1 MKLFSEGTLLGT
13 APAAGGPEITRQV
26 LERLFA
32 RHGLGPVRQVAA
44 VAGGQINQVLEVN
57 GEYVVRFRPP
67 GKDGGAFATEQ
78 RLFERL
84 RGRVP
89 VPEVVL
95 LDTSR
100 EAAPLDCAVARK
112 LPGESLARAWLASGD
127 RQRRWLITQLGEAM
141 RALHE
146 ERFPACGGF
155 SAGELVPKA
164 SWDAYF
170 QERFERRL
178 GRARSFPQAD
188 RALLEAIEGYWR
200 CHRGARF
207 DRPPCLVHRDLHFGN
222 VLVAENRLTG
232 LLDLEAAVAAPCD
245 YELDQLLRFLR
256 YPALFVEPAL
266 AARVSPG
273 QFAGAWRGLRDC
285 YPELFQVRE
294 MAARLSLY
302 SLEYDLAALVDCYA
316 GRWNAEALRHVT
328 GRMRAALEERLLPA
342 E

>member
-1 MKLFSEGTLLGT
+1 MKLFSDGLLLGT
-13 APAAGGPEITRQV
+13 APPPSGVEITPAV
-26 LERLFA
+26 VDRLFA
-32 RHGLGPVRQVAA
+32 RHGLGPVRQIAA

-78 RLFERL
+78 RLFQRL

-112 LPGESLARAWLASGD
+112 LPGESLARAWLAAGD
-127 RQRRWLITQLGEAM
+127 RQRRWLLAQLGEAM

-155 SAGELVPKA
+155 VAGELAPKP

-178 GRARSFPQAD
+178 ARVQAFPQAD
-188 RALLEAIEGYWR
+188 RTLMDAIEGYWR
-200 CHRGARF
+200 RHRGALF

-222 VLVAENRLTG
+222 VLVAENRITG
-232 LLDLEAAVAAPCD
+232 LIDFEAAVAAPCD

-256 YPALFVEPAL
+256 YPALFLEPAL
-266 AARVSPG
+266 AARVSPA
-273 QFAGAWRGLRDC
+273 QFAGVWSSLREV
-285 YPELFQVRE
+285 YPELVRVRE

-316 GRWNAEALRHVT
+316 GRWDAEALRHVT
-328 GRMRAALEERLLPA
+328 ERVRAALEERLIPP